1 MTNCFVGLMHR
12 VTTRNKTLILSS
24 IFFVLLA
31 STAYSQAP
39 TVTTPTVSGITTT
52 DATLGGTVTGTL
64 THRGTRWSTTSP
76 VGTSNELEEAS
87 ATAGAFTQA
96 RTSLPSAAR
105 IFFVAYA
112 RNNADAGTTSET
124 VFVTEPLQL
133 SGGQLTVTANG
144 STTIDLTFPS
154 ANSWVGTGA
163 TAGYV
168 IYRNTGS
175 APSLGTLA
183 DGAAPPADGTG
194 HKITTITS
202 GAATSFNDT
211 GLTSGTDYYYTII
224 PFAWDGTNAATY
236 NYNLTAPQT
245 ANDFTFATEPS
256 GHATGTL
263 TATAMG
269 SNQINLSFNS
279 IATSG
284 ITNATGYVVL
294 IKNSAIVAADLAA
307 LTDGAAPNS
316 FGLFKGI
323 INGTGIS
330 TYNDMTGLSANTTYH
345 YAIIPF
351 NRGAD
356 DETYNFLITTGFPTG
371 SATTSDFSATFTPIS
386 PGTAP
391 VISTTILEAGSTAQV
406 VLGFSVT
413 SEGTQV
419 INDLNFSYTG
429 LTSQIT
435 NEYIYY
441 GGTTPGTLGSQIL
454 NDNSPD
460 GSFSFA
466 SVAAGDKTIDA
477 TPRYYYLVLDVSD
490 NVTASTNNINIQLNQ
505 GGVVVATGAVNTFS
519 TSRSFTFNTSQES
532 DIIFAND
539 GTTAAIAYR
548 SYQGTSIGPG
558 QPAPPNPA
566 ASVSLGD
573 FIIRDGGSDGTDSDN
588 KSTNV
593 TSITISITNPE
604 NVRQIAL
611 FDDNTNT
618 EISGTEQTV
627 SGSSVVFTPSSPIIV
642 PDDGTFRINVR
653 ATFLQAVTDNHQI
666 HIAITNVT
674 SASNTSGFA
683 ASNGGGAT
691 TTGTTNVITVI
702 ASKLIFSTF
711 PTTSPVNTNF
721 SVVVRAVDSNP
732 YNNIDL
738 DYSGQISLSKTSG
751 PTGTLT
757 AGGGE
762 SLTPTLSSG
771 QYTWNQLRINGSGN
785 FGLEASDDAYADA
798 IGDASSTI
806 SITSSPSTVTIP
818 ATLSVC
824 YGGDAQTLGNI
835 VITETD
841 QSGFSTSGT
850 FTVSLPGGFQFDQT
864 ITTAPTFTGAGISIS
879 ALSYPTANVA
889 EFTITLTAAAAT
901 STNSITIG
909 GLKIHQPH
917 PGTQD
922 PTSTSGTITRAGG
935 TATIAGV
942 VSGTTLG
949 NVSVS
954 ETGPDIDFTV
964 VKINPGDVDVGPGET
979 RFSQNSN
986 PVRLVGSPAGGGT
999 GTVFSGA
1006 GVTFVAGQYRFN
1018 PQALSPGTYPIT
1030 FKYKDA
1036 SAPKCEKIVIKNFEV
1051 YTTNITYLNAQY
1063 CNNDPQT
1070 QPMNVD
1076 SYLAAFYPQGD
1087 TYQDWELIKFIYWNT
1102 PTFSEVDITSP
1113 ANNIFD
1119 PKLSEYQINYSAT
1132 GGYYGI
1138 IGIWIGFEIG
1148 GFYDRDGA
1156 GVLYSPIYQTR
1167 KVWQLIPVRPAPK
1180 PSFSLPNNDYE
1191 FCDDEAP
1198 VTLTGSPPNSN
1209 TKNYDFFTPGNGQNS
1224 SVTSTPSGTIVWSF
1238 NPLNVTDVTV
1248 GTTTEIPITYTYR
1261 DPSTGCTGTS
1271 DPIIIKVNKR
1281 PVVTLA
1287 DDIISAGGI
1296 NPQIC
1301 QGEDIPEF
1309 LVNPDS
1315 DITYK
1320 WYSDFDLKELVGSGY
1335 SFKPP
1340 IDNNVPA
1347 VIPFFVTKESAGCQS
1362 AGANISIAVRNLPKI
1377 DFTWQNACLG
1387 TATTF
1392 VATENSTPPLSNL
1405 TFDWEFSLNN
1415 TLSHSNSP
1423 NGIHNPN
1430 VNYTSSGTDIIKLVV
1445 NTPFDCRDTVSK
1457 PVYIVPKVVA
1467 PITVSTP
1474 YTQDF
1479 NTDEAGW
1486 IAGGTNSSWEWGT
1499 LLKKG
1504 TEANATRGSGWETML
1519 NGTNNQEEQSWV
1531 LSNCF
1536 DIASTKPVISL
1547 DIFSDTPVGVNG
1559 AVLQANTNGNIEDD
1573 GSWITIGAV
1582 NSGINWYDATGIV
1595 SSPGNQSTVNAG
1607 WSGNAVTRPNK
1618 YETWTT
1624 AIFKLDPFAGAS
1636 NVVFRVAFGADKS
1649 QTDGFAFDNV
1659 FIGERT
1665 RVVVLEN
1672 FTNNHAPGATAHN
1685 NDYHNLASEV
1695 VKVQYHTP
1703 FPGDD
1708 PVNALNPQINNART
1722 AFYGLTEA
1730 PTIRIDGGARTG
1742 AVNTWLNTLY
1752 DERVLTP
1759 SPLEIVPTVTKI
1771 NGEVVI
1777 STSIL
1782 NRTGQTLSLQGAHV
1796 FTTIVQKSITDAALL
1811 SGTTN
1816 NEFVFVARQMLP
1828 SPTGVIIDNDIAA
1841 NGTYTV
1847 PDVVWRFNSGDA
1859 IVITVQETSGL
1870 KEVYQ
1875 AHIVLNPPLPDLVTG
1890 IEDLAEYIHIYP
1902 NPANESFEIEL
1913 PTKAENRLMVNLI
1926 DPVGRAAQQLYFEKG
1941 EQTKTVNTQN
1951 LAQGIYVVQIGSGK
1965 TGVVR
1970 KKVMVVH

>member
-39 TVTTPTVSGITTT
+39 IVTTPTVSGITTT

-294 IKNSAIVAADLAA
+294 IKSSAIVAADLAA

-330 TYNDMTGLSANTTYH
+330 TYNDMTGLSPNTTYH

-351 NRGAD
+351 NRGSD

-391 VISTTILEAGSTAQV
+391 VISTTLLEAGSTAQV

-593 TSITISITNPE
+593 TSITIFITNPE

-711 PTTSPVNTNF
+711 PATSPVNTNF

-818 ATLSVC
+818 TTLSVC

-850 FTVSLPGGFQFDQT
+850 FTISLPGGFQFDQT
-864 ITTAPTFTGAGISIS
+864 VTTAPTFTGAGISIS

-917 PGTQD
+917 PGTQG
-922 PTSTSGTITRAGG
+922 PPNTSGTITRAGG

-954 ETGPDIDFTV
+954 ETGPAIDFTV
-964 VKINPGDVDVGPGET
+964 VKINSGDVDVDPGET

-999 GTVFSGA
+999 GTVFSGE
-1006 GVTFVAGQYRFN
+1006 GVTLVAGQYRFN
-1018 PQALSPGTYPIT
+1018 PQSLSPGTYPIT

-1036 SAPKCEKIVIKNFEV
+1036 SAPKCEKIVIKNLEV
-1051 YTTNITYLNAQY
+1051 YTTNITNLQAQY

-1102 PTFSEVDITSP
+1102 STFSEVDITSP

-1119 PKLSEYQINYSAT
+1119 PKLSEYQANYAAT

-1138 IGIWIGFEIG
+1138 FGIWIGFEIG

-1156 GVLYSPIYQTR
+1156 GVLYLPIYQTR
-1167 KVWQLIPVRPAPK
+1167 KVWQLIPIRPAPT

-1198 VTLTGSPPNSN
+1198 VTLTGSPANSN
-1209 TKNYDFFTPGNGQNS
+1209 TTSNDFFTAGNGQSS

-1238 NPLNVTDVTV
+1238 NPSNVTGVTV
-1248 GTTTEIPITYTYR
+1248 GVTTEIPITYTYR
-1261 DPSTGCTGTS
+1261 DASTGCTGVS
-1271 DPIIIKVNKR
+1271 DAKIIKVNKR
-1281 PVVTLA
+1281 PVIDLLT
-1287 DDIISAGGI
+1287 DIISAGGSSA
-1296 NPQIC
+1296 QIC

-1309 LVNPDS
+1309 LVNPDPN
-1315 DITYK
+1315 ITYK
-1320 WYSDFDLKELVGSGY
+1320 WYSDFDLEELVGSGY

-1387 TATTF
+1387 TPTNF
-1392 VATENSTPPLSNL
+1392 VATENSNPPLSNL
-1405 TFDWEFSLNN
+1405 TYDWEFSLNN
-1415 TLSHSNSP
+1415 ILTHSNSP
-1423 NGIHNPN
+1423 NGIDNPN
-1430 VNYTSSGTDIIKLVV
+1430 VTYTSAGTDIVKLKVSTQF
-1445 NTPFDCRDTVSK
+1445 NCSDSVSK
-1457 PVYIVPKVVA
+1457 PVYIVPKA
-1467 PITVSTP
+1467 SDPIAISTP

-1479 NTDEAGW
+1479 NTNAAGW
-1486 IAGGTNSSWEWGT
+1486 IAGGANSSWEWGT
-1499 LLKKG
+1499 FLTKG
-1504 TEANATRGSGWETML
+1504 TEGSPTRGSGWETKI

-1536 DIASTKPVISL
+1536 DITSTKPVISL
-1547 DIFSDTPVGVNG
+1547 DIFSDTPIGVNG

-1573 GSWITIGAV
+1573 ASWITIGGV
-1582 NSGINWYDATGIV
+1582 NSGINWYDTQGIV
-1595 SSPGNQSTVNAG
+1595 SSPGNQSTVNTG
-1607 WSGNAVTRPNK
+1607 WTGNAVTRPNK

-1624 AIFKLDPFAGAS
+1624 AVFKLDPFAGAT

-1665 RVVVLEN
+1665 RVVVMEN
-1672 FTNNHAPGATAHN
+1672 FTNNDAQGATAHN
-1685 NDYHNLASEV
+1685 NAYYNLASEV

-1722 AFYGLTEA
+1722 AFYGITEA
-1730 PTIRIDGGARTG
+1730 PTIRIDGRARAG
-1742 AVNTWLNTLY
+1742 EVNSWLNTLY

-1759 SPLEIVPTVTKI
+1759 SPIEIVPTVTKI

-1796 FTTIVQKSITDAALL
+1796 FTTIVQKSVTDAALL
-1811 SGTTN
+1811 SGTN
-1816 NEFVFVARQMLP
+1816 NSEFAFVARQMLP
-1828 SPTGVIIDNDIAA
+1828 SPTGVIIDSNIPAG
-1841 NGTYTV
+1841 GTYLV

-1875 AHIVLNPPLPDLVTG
+1875 AHIVLNPPLPDLITG
-1890 IEDLAEYIHIYP
+1890 IEDLTEYIRIYP

-1913 PTKAENRLMVNLI
+1913 PSKAENRLVVNLI

-1965 TGVVR
+1965 TGVLR